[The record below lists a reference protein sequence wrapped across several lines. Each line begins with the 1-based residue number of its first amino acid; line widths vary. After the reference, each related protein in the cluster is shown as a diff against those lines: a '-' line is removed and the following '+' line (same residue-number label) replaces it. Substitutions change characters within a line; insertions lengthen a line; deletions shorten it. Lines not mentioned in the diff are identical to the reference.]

1 MHPVAG
7 PAEDDR
13 YVDASTE
20 ADQIALAG
28 LDADQLA
35 AVTTPSTLVAVI
47 AGAGSGKTRVLTS
60 RIAHRVAI
68 GTADAGHTLALTFTR
83 EAAGELRR
91 RLRSTGVRER
101 VETGTFHS
109 VCWNLLQQ
117 RWRDLDRRPV
127 TIAEDRERLLAEVA
141 SDVPAATL
149 ATEAAWA
156 SARGVDA
163 AGYVDAAR
171 AAARRTGP
179 PPHRIADAL
188 ASYQDLKRKRG
199 VVDLDDLLSLMVREL
214 IVDQTFADAI
224 RWRFRHVHVD
234 EAQDLNPIQ
243 FRLLELVVGTHHDLY
258 LVGDPAQAIY
268 GFNGADPSLLAGIA
282 DRLPG
287 VEVVR
292 LPTNHRCTPQIVAA
306 GSHVLR
312 AVDALG
318 AARAARSDGIGV
330 RVVAADDETHEA
342 SLVAAFV
349 RSLDPA
355 DVRHG
360 RIAVLARTH
369 QQLSRLERV
378 LRTAG
383 LPVHRVRRAAS
394 TPIGRLVREAAALPS
409 ATRLRAW
416 ALDVLDEP
424 IDEDADIDRN
434 ARVTVASAVL
444 DFLREQPAGDGAALR
459 WWVSTASEL
468 MPVEHGVELL
478 TFHAAKG
485 REWPTVVV
493 TGVETGLVPHRSATT
508 TSAKAEEARLLH
520 VALTRAEDCLVITW
534 SRRRGGY
541 ARQPS
546 PLLAELDVEVP
557 PVAPVPADLRSAE
570 PPTAEQR
577 SIDDLRAWRAR
588 AARAA
593 GVLPAELCTD
603 GDLAAIAAARPDTP
617 EALASVTGFGMLTA
631 TQLFPAVNAVLTEP

>member
-1 MHPVAG
+1 MHPVSG
-7 PAEDDR
+7 SAEDDR
-13 YVDASTE
+13 YTDASA
-20 ADQIALAG
+20 ADESALAG
-28 LDADQLA
+28 LDTDQVA

-68 GTADAGHTLALTFTR
+68 GTADPGHTLALTFTR

-91 RLRSTGVRER
+91 RLRRTGVRER
-101 VETGTFHS
+101 VEAGTFHS
-109 VCWNLLQQ
+109 VCWHLLRQ
-117 RWRDLDRRPV
+117 RWRDLDRQPV
-127 TIAEDRERLLAEVA
+127 SIAEDRERLLTEVA
-141 SDVPAATL
+141 TDVPPATL
-149 ATEAAWA
+149 ATESAWA

-171 AAARRTGP
+171 AAGRRTGP
-179 PPHRIADAL
+179 APHRIADAL
-188 ASYQDLKRKRG
+188 AAYQELKRKRG
-199 VVDLDDLLSLMVREL
+199 VIDLDDLLALMVREL
-214 IVDQTFADAI
+214 TSDQLFADSI

-243 FRLLELVVGTHHDLY
+243 FRLLELIVGTNQDLY
-258 LVGDPAQAIY
+258 LVGDPAQAIF
-268 GFNGADPSLLAGIA
+268 GFNGADPSLLSGIA
-282 DRLPG
+282 DRLEG
-287 VEVVR
+287 VEVIR

-312 AVDALG
+312 AADARG
-318 AARAARSDGIGV
+318 TARAARADGPGV
-330 RVVAADDETHEA
+330 RVVAADDEAHEA

-355 DVRHG
+355 DVRNG
-360 RIAVLARTH
+360 RVAVIARTH
-369 QQLSRLERV
+369 EQLSRLEGV

-394 TPIGRLVREAAALPS
+394 TPIGRLVRQAAALPS

-416 ALDVLDEP
+416 ALDVLDQPSE
-424 IDEDADIDRN
+424 DDADIDRE
-434 ARVTVASAVL
+434 ARVTVATAVL
-444 DFLREQPAGDGAALR
+444 DFLREQPAGDGVALR
-459 WWVSTASEL
+459 WWLSTAAEL

-485 REWPTVVV
+485 REWPTVIVA
-493 TGVETGLVPHRSATT
+493 GVETGLVPHRSATT
-508 TSAKAEEARLLH
+508 NSAKAEEARLLH

-546 PLLAELDVEVP
+546 PLLADLDVEVP
-557 PVAPVPADLRSAE
+557 PVTPVPAELRSTE
-570 PPTAEQR
+570 VRTAEQR
-577 SIDDLRAWRAR
+577 SFDDLRAWRER

-631 TQLFPAVNAVLTEP
+631 TRLFPAVNAVLTEP